1 MLVVLCSQEQVL
13 LTKDSLS
20 QNMEAIKR
28 KYEVYMF
35 RLLKI
40 SCGSI

>member
-1 MLVVLCSQEQVL
+1 ML

-28 KYEVYMF
+28 KYEVFVLSYF
-35 RLLKI
+35 FVSVSHWRDVTDN
-40 SCGSI
+40 SDV